1 MVVTVEKVSVP
12 PLVIGE
18 TPHWDIDTQSLYLVD
33 VMGSAIVRYDLPSD
47 QAFVAK
53 LDVTPVSFIIPVA
66 GSNGKFIIGSHHKIY
81 LIDWDGCSDK
91 IDSMEVLCE
100 LTDQPEINVVNDAK
114 CDTTGRLWFGTY
126 NTNVIFFGDDTEATA
141 KFYSYSKEEGCRVQ
155 ATDIKV
161 SNGLTWDPEF
171 NSLYL
176 IDTLTYSIGRF
187 EYNKDG
193 SIGNHEVVYSM
204 EDKNIASGFPDGMTI
219 DKDGNLWVAL
229 FGRSEVVC
237 IDPSSGEI
245 LDKVDMPACHVTS
258 VAWGG
263 PNLEDLYVTTGNFR
277 PEGSKFPKMTVV
289 SPENDGCVFKITGLS
304 TSGLPMNRFKL

>member
-114 CDTTGRLWFGTY
+114 CDTTGRLWFG
-126 NTNVIFFGDDTEATA
+126 
-141 KFYSYSKEEGCRVQ
+141 
-155 ATDIKV
+155 
-161 SNGLTWDPEF
+161 
-171 NSLYL
+171 
-176 IDTLTYSIGRF
+176 
-187 EYNKDG
+187 
-193 SIGNHEVVYSM
+193 NHEVVYSM